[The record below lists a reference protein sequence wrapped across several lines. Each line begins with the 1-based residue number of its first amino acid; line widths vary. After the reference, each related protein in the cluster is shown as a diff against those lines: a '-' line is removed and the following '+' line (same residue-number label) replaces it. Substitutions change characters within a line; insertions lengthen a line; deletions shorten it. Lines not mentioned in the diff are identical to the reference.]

1 MHVITELH
9 HTNLHHTMLHFGLCM
24 SIANI
29 IGQLSMFAHAGNR
42 VPCKRAP
49 KPIWLSQ
56 PWTQILSWPKSP
68 LQCNE
73 KPFARYINGK
83 SNSELATNL
92 ADTALSTL

>member
-9 HTNLHHTMLHFGLCM
+9 YANLHDTKLHSELCM

-29 IGQLSMFAHAGNR
+29 IEQLKIFVHAGNSSSGHCSMVKIR

-73 KPFARYINGK
+73 K
-83 SNSELATNL
+83 LL
-92 ADTALSTL
+92 HDTEMA

>member
-9 HTNLHHTMLHFGLCM
+9 HTNLHNTMLHSGLCM

-29 IGQLSMFAHAGNR
+29 IDQLNMFAHAGNSSSGHWNMLKLTR

-68 LQCNE
+68 LQRNE
-73 KPFARYINGK
+73 KPLHDA
-83 SNSELATNL
+83 
-92 ADTALSTL
+92 